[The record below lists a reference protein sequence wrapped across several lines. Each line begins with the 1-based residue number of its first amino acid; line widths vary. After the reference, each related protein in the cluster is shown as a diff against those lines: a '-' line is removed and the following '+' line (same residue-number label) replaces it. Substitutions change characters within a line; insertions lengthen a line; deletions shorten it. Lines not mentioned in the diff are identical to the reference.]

1 MDIAWNDVR
10 LFLAVAEAGSL
21 SGAARR
27 LRASQPTVSRN
38 LAELEANLGYALFV
52 RSVDGASL
60 TSAGE
65 RLLQPARR
73 MAEWA
78 AEVELCAQQGEMAP
92 RGDPHDTAP
101 PGVAFDFV
109 APFASYARK
118 RLPEV
123 TLEVLSSTQYLD
135 LTRREADLALR
146 MRLPEQRDL
155 VRVTTFVHD
164 NAAFATRTY
173 ASTLPKGYGPADIDW
188 IGWAPPLDSL
198 PPNPQLAALIPNFRP
213 IFASDDFLVQR
224 NAVESGVGAMFL
236 GRVRHRYSRPTEL
249 VALELELGPY
259 AKSEL
264 HLVATKSALEVPRI
278 RAVAELLGEEL
289 EHALRLSKP

>member
-38 LAELEANLGYALFV
+38 LAELEANLGYALFL

-60 TSAGE
+60 TAAGE

-92 RGDPHDTAP
+92 RGVVRITAP

>member
-1 MDIAWNDVR
+1 MDIPWNDVR

-27 LRASQPTVSRN
+27 LRVGQPTVSRN
-38 LAELEANLGYALFV
+38 LAELEASLGYALFL
-52 RSVDGASL
+52 RSVDGATL
-60 TSAGE
+60 TPSGE
-65 RLLQPARR
+65 RLLEPARR

-78 AEVELCAQQGEMAP
+78 AEVELCALRGEVAP
-92 RGDPHDTAP
+92 RGVVRITAP

-109 APFASYARK
+109 APFAGYVRQ

-123 TLEVLSSTQYLD
+123 RLEVLSSTQYLD

-146 MRLPEQRDL
+146 MRLPDQRDL

-164 NAAFATRTY
+164 NAAVATRSY
-173 ASTLPKGYGPADIDW
+173 AKTLPKGYGPADIDW

-198 PPNPQLAALIPNFRP
+198 APNPQLAALIPNFRP
-213 IFASDDFLVQR
+213 VFASDDFLVQR

-249 VALELELGPY
+249 VPLELELGPY

-278 RAVAELLGEEL
+278 RAVAELLSEEL
-289 EHALRLSKP
+289 EHALRLSR

>member
-92 RGDPHDTAP
+92 RGVVRITAP